1 MATVYQFNGEKPTF
15 VYTPSAGVV
24 VMRKFIDIAQL
35 VLHPE
40 MLSLASLPM
49 VGLSTFAGFASGDTL
64 EVFQIPAG
72 SFVRIAGTY
81 YETVD
86 ENTDAAIEMGDGND
100 TNGFQAAAVLDGA
113 SLQFTTV
120 ALGYGTNNV
129 CGIGYKVADTIDA
142 LFSANTALSARIHFF
157 AEYRK
162 AFTLLG
168 ADV

>member
-1 MATVYQFNGEKPTF
+1 MATVYQFNGEKPCF
-15 VYTPSAGVV
+15 AYTPQKSVV

-64 EVFQIPAG
+64 EIFQIPAG
-72 SFVRIAGTY
+72 SYCRLAGSY
-81 YETVD
+81 YETED
-86 ENTDAAIEMGDGND
+86 GNTSAAIEMGDGDD
-100 TNGFQAAAVLDGA
+100 TNGFQAATALNGA
-113 SLQFTTV
+113 SLQMTTA
-120 ALGYGTNNV
+120 ALGYGTNAMSAK
-129 CGIGYKVADTIDA
+129 GYAVDDTIDA
-142 LFSANTALSARIHFF
+142 LFSAATAISARIHFF

>member
-1 MATVYQFNGEKPTF
+1 MATVYQFNGEQPAF
-15 VYTPSAGVV
+15 AYTPSAGVV

-64 EVFQIPAG
+64 EIFQIPAG
-72 SFVRIAGTY
+72 SYCRLAGSY

-86 ENTDAAIEMGDGND
+86 ENTSAAIEMGDGDD
-100 TNGFQAAAVLDGA
+100 TNGFQAAAALNGA
-113 SLQFTTV
+113 SLQMTTA
-120 ALGYGTNNV
+120 ALGYGTNTV
-129 CGIGYKVADTIDA
+129 CAKGYAVADTIDA
-142 LFSANTALSARIHFF
+142 LFSAATAISAKVHFF
-157 AEYRK
+157 CEYRK